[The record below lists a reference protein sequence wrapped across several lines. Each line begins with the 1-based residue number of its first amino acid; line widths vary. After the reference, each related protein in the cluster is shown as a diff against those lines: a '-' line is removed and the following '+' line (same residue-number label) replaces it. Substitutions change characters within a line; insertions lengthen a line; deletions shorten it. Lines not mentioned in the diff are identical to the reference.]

1 MNNALAYIGGLFVLI
16 LATLFAG
23 PLLIDWNGYRG
34 VFEEEAS
41 KVLGRDVR
49 VSGDVNV
56 RLLPSPYVRFEQ
68 VRIADTTGATGE
80 PFVRADSFTMRLSG
94 PPLLRGVLEARDVE
108 FEKPVLSLAIGEDG
122 RGNWQDLR
130 LVAGG
135 LPFVP
140 RDVTLQSVRIKDGAI
155 SLFRPKVG
163 LAARI
168 ANIEGELSA
177 DSLAGPFRFQGTAAW
192 GGIERAVRFAT
203 GAVDGD
209 GRFQVK
215 ATTETLSKDY
225 AVQLDGVVSSLKGDP
240 GITGKIVGHQ
250 AITAVGGKD
259 DAVADAAA
267 NTGTGAGTDA
277 NAASVLEF
285 RSDLR
290 GDLAAFDFDKIELSL
305 ANATVPQMMTG
316 TARIDWTGRPK
327 STITL
332 AAKWFDID
340 RLVGAGKGGAP
351 FSRLKSA
358 AMSALAA
365 LSGETDAEARIDLDQ
380 VRLGG
385 ESAGG
390 LRIDAERRD
399 GVVRIREFRAG
410 LPGGSRVGLSGVIS
424 QHRESPLF
432 EGEGFIHGTSLSR
445 LRAWAAKSGADIDI
459 LATGPFSVEG
469 QVLISNTRFELTDAS
484 ATIANQPMT
493 GDVKIID
500 EDRYRAEI
508 TLESAQLPPGVL
520 FPNTLA
526 ALDAEIRTAL
536 GLTTVQAKANAPG
549 QNTDN
554 RVATADGAAKQ
565 ETLMPNTRGSNMD
578 INLRLLAGKLH
589 YGDRTLTNVDTTINL
604 EDGNIHIPAVRATT
618 ASGLTLSAEGHLH
631 GSDVGKAGGTTGFLA
646 FDADAPQKAALEELT
661 ALFGLYQT
669 IGESRIASWHNARMA
684 GSVRFGA
691 RAPGTADLSLD
702 GLLGPARVTASAEF
716 DSGLAAWRTAP
727 TRIRVSADGA
737 SLQRFLA
744 GLGHGGALPTD
755 VARPGADAEAARI
768 QFAAAGVL
776 GEDTRI
782 KGLIESDP
790 LTLGFEGAAAWPEG
804 QPMVLTGQTHI
815 DSDNARHVFA
825 LAGVDAPSGLTGT
838 AVNGD
843 IALAR
848 AKDGWRFAAPRLTI
862 GASTV
867 DLKGAIDQQAD
878 GTAKLDA
885 SAKVDR
891 VWLASLLAAI
901 RDQATESTTADGNG
915 ALWPDDGLAPKL
927 FGTGTARVALS
938 FDSFEIEP
946 GLVTGKGDATIT
958 AAAGQIALESVSA
971 EALGGR
977 ATGKLALVAVPG
989 GTEMSIDVALKN
1001 AQAAKLSPRADGRI
1015 DLALAAKGRGAT
1027 LQSAVRLSDGK
1038 GTLTLHQVVAPQPT
1052 VEAVSDVIA
1061 DVLSDAI
1068 PNKFDLLVAALSEQI
1083 SHNAPTP
1090 FNSALAITVH
1100 DGAAKLAPIALASP
1114 LGSVT
1119 VENRLDLV
1127 SLKLDSAW
1135 RVAVIPRLY
1144 QPDEVP
1150 DGWQP
1155 TQYNGALP
1163 PLVVRYSGPVSKIGR
1178 VDAVLDAN
1186 ALHRDLIILQ
1196 TERSAQELARLRLLD
1211 EQRGAE
1217 EAARIEALRR
1227 EAEEKRKAAIEAQ
1240 RVAEEEARER
1250 ARAAAAGEQL
1260 PPILPESYNSD
1271 GGSTSSISDPQAQKQ
1286 TPGQAG
1292 ATPPPPT
1299 NSVEAAPEVQRRP
1312 QPSPPPRPRVRAER
1326 RTTTDEIMRSLGGF
1340 P

>member
-1 MNNALAYIGGLFVLI
+1 MNNALAYIGGLFVLV
-16 LATLFAG
+16 LAALFAG

-140 RDVTLQSVRIKDGAI
+140 RDVTLQSVRVKDGAI

-177 DSLAGPFRFQGTAAW
+177 DSLSGPFRFQGTAAW
-192 GGIERAVRFAT
+192 GGLDRAIRFAT
-203 GAVDGD
+203 GPVDD
-209 GRFQVK
+209 QGRFQIK
-215 ATTETLSKDY
+215 ASTETQNKDY

-250 AITAVGGKD
+250 AITAVGSKD
-259 DAVADAAA
+259 DAATDAAGTAGADA
-267 NTGTGAGTDA
+267 T
-277 NAASVLEF
+277 AASTLEF

-351 FSRLKSA
+351 FGRLKSA
-358 AMSALAA
+358 TMSALAG

-410 LPGGSRVGLSGVIS
+410 LPGGSRVGLSGVIR

-459 LATGPFSVEG
+459 LATGPFSVDG

-526 ALDAEIRTAL
+526 ALDAEIRKAL
-536 GLTTVQAKANAPG
+536 GLTTAQANANPSDQRANG
-549 QNTDN
+549 GS
-554 RVATADGAAKQ
+554 VAANEADAK

-631 GSDVGKAGGTTGFLA
+631 GSETGKTGGTTGFLA

-669 IGESRIASWHNARMA
+669 IGESRIASWQNARMA

-716 DSGLAAWRTAP
+716 DSGLSAWRTAP

-744 GLGHGGALPTD
+744 GLGHGGVLPAD
-755 VARPGADAEAARI
+755 VARTGADAEAARI

-804 QPMVLTGQTHI
+804 EAMVLTGQTHI

-825 LAGVDAPSGLTGT
+825 LAGIDAPSGLTDT
-838 AVNGD
+838 SVNGD

-867 DLKGAIDQQAD
+867 DVKGSIDRQKD
-878 GTAKLDA
+878 GTPRLDA
-885 SAKVDR
+885 IAKVDR
-891 VWLASLLAAI
+891 VWLTSLLAAI
-901 RDQATESTTADGNG
+901 RNQAADPTAPESVGTV
-915 ALWPDDGLAPKL
+915 WPDDGLAPKL
-927 FGTGTARVALS
+927 FGSGTARVALS
-938 FDSFEIEP
+938 FDRFEINA
-946 GLVTGKGDATIT
+946 GLVTGKGDAVIT

-977 ATGKLALVAVPG
+977 AEGKLVLMAVPG
-989 GTEMSIDVALKN
+989 GTELSVDVALQN
-1001 AQAAKLSPRADGRI
+1001 AEAAKLSPRANGRF
-1015 DLALAAKGRGAT
+1015 DLALTTKGRGAT
-1027 LQSAVRLSDGK
+1027 LQSAVRLSDGT
-1038 GTLTLHQVVAPQPT
+1038 GTLKLNQVSAPQPT

-1061 DVLSDAI
+1061 DVLTDAI
-1068 PNKFDLLVAALSEQI
+1068 PNKFDPLVAALSEQI
-1083 SHNAPTP
+1083 SNNAPAP
-1090 FNSALAITVH
+1090 FNATLGIAVH
-1100 DGAAKLAPIALASP
+1100 DGVAKLAPIARTSP
-1114 LGSVT
+1114 LGTVN

-1135 RVAVIPRLY
+1135 RVAAIPPRY

-1150 DGWQP
+1150 DDWQP
-1155 TQYNGALP
+1155 TQYSGALP
-1163 PLVVRYSGPVSKIGR
+1163 PLVVRYSGPVAMLGR
-1178 VDAVLDAN
+1178 VDATLDAN

-1211 EQRGAE
+1211 EQRGVE

-1271 GGSTSSISDPQAQKQ
+1271 GSTSSITDPQAQQ
-1286 TPGQAG
+1286 QQPV
-1292 ATPPPPT
+1292 ATQPVPPT
-1299 NSVEAAPEVQRRP
+1299 NRVEAAPDVQRR
-1312 QPSPPPRPRVRAER
+1312 SPPPRPRVRAER